1 MKGTKK
7 PHIQPFIH
15 TLSLSRPLFCQSKRN
30 FSRRPT
36 ATESNQESNQSIRET
51 KNSFVVF
58 AVVVVVIIP
67 FGPFD
72 ICFFFFGEWLENF
85 SAWKDKLRWYSQ
97 KENTNTHSQSLSPK
111 GRENQDM
118 CMRELL
124 NIPYGVSLA
133 NIISYN
139 NFYSLSRTPTTSTK
153 LNVFIPH
160 PLSAFRTNPIVLFLF
175 LLLSSFVRSLI
186 FCGIHTLKHQQSFPR

>member
-1 MKGTKK
+1 MYQGDQK
-7 PHIQPFIH
+7 FICCFRRCCYY
-15 TLSLSRPLFCQSKRN
+15 SFWSFWYLFL
-30 FSRRPT
+30 
-36 ATESNQESNQSIRET
+36 
-51 KNSFVVF
+51 
-58 AVVVVVIIP
+58 
-67 FGPFD
+67 
-72 ICFFFFGEWLENF
+72 FFGEWLENF

-97 KENTNTHSQSLSPK
+97 KRKYEHSLSFSLSPK

-175 LLLSSFVRSLI
+175 LLLSPFVRSLI
-186 FCGIHTLKHQQSFPR
+186 FCGIHTSKHQQSFPR